1 MDRNHALAAM
11 QEMHEMHDD
20 GLVHSHGW
28 AMEPPPPVGQ
38 LLRPA
43 NDDRRAAAP
52 DIAAAMST
60 KQDDAHDDGLV
71 HHHGWACGERGAMG
85 FHS

>member
-1 MDRNHALAAM
+1 MNDD
-11 QEMHEMHDD
+11 MHDD

-28 AMEPPPPVGQ
+28 ATEPPPSIGT

-43 NDDRRAAAP
+43 HDDGRNPAPANDTAAV
-52 DIAAAMST
+52 M
-60 KQDDAHDDGLV
+60 QDDAHDDGLV

-85 FHS
+85 FAG